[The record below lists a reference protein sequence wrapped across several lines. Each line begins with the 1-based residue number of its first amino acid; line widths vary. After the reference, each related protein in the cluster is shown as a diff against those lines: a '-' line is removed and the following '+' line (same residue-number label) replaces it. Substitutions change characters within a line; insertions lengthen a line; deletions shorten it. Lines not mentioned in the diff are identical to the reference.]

1 MLGAAVLV
9 GAFSTSRM
17 VEFLEDI
24 DVNAERLEGVDG
36 SIVGEGGRRTSAT
49 SSKSVSVILNNNRDL
64 TRGEGKKCESEGE
77 AMRLNIVNQYNKK
90 SWVKS
95 LWILD

>member
-1 MLGAAVLV
+1 VDLGVGIAVDTRSFAEGGRSSIAAGLTAGRIGTGVLV

-17 VEFLEDI
+17 VEFLEGI

-49 SSKSVSVILNNNRDL
+49 SSKSVSVILNNNKDL
-64 TRGEGKKCESEGE
+64 TRGVG
-77 AMRLNIVNQYNKK
+77 
-90 SWVKS
+90 
-95 LWILD
+95 